1 MILNL
6 IAFMMCAIVCIYTGL
21 RGEATESIIC
31 FIMAAVNL
39 MCILFDMFMGGR
51 PA

>member
-6 IAFMMCAIVCIYTGL
+6 IAFMACVIACIYTGL
-21 RGEATESIIC
+21 CGEAAESIIC
-31 FIMAAVNL
+31 FILAAVNL
-39 MCILFDMFMGGR
+39 MCIFFDMFMGGR